1 MGICGFCA
9 VSLLHPRGPL
19 SSLCRTPVS
28 CWALDRP
35 RQEGHSPRRLTARA
49 ESHARAHARLK
60 AQRVGEAPGTPAP
73 RPRGLSAARAR
84 GRRRQRPFRG
94 IVRQKMGECQRLGR
108 IHSSEFGAR
117 GCREADVTAHR
128 ATRQQSRRGKG
139 RPASQDRAGPDAS
152 AGHACTPR
160 TGGS

>member
-1 MGICGFCA
+1 MP
-9 VSLLHPRGPL
+9 SLSCTPEG
-19 SSLCRTPVS
+19 LCRLCAERQCRAGPWTGLGRKDTR
-28 CWALDRP
+28 LDASRHG
-35 RQEGHSPRRLTARA
+35 QRRT
-49 ESHARAHARLK
+49 RAHAPLK

-94 IVRQKMGECQRLGR
+94 IVRQKMGECQRLGM

-139 RPASQDRAGPDAS
+139 RPASQDGAGPDAS